1 MQQLKQQKKHGN
13 YKGDWKNYE
22 SGSDAT
28 YMGSG
33 SEYEMKTSIIPLR
46 RRSVGYGGNSQC
58 RDQSIFDDPASFV

>member
-1 MQQLKQQKKHGN
+1 
-13 YKGDWKNYE
+13 
-22 SGSDAT
+22 
-28 YMGSG
+28 MGSG

>member
-1 MQQLKQQKKHGN
+1 MQQQKQQKKHGN

-33 SEYEMKTSIIPLR
+33 SEYEMKT
-46 RRSVGYGGNSQC
+46 
-58 RDQSIFDDPASFV
+58 

>member
-1 MQQLKQQKKHGN
+1 MQQQKQQKKHGN

-46 RRSVGYGGNSQC
+46 SQC
-58 RDQSIFDDPASFV
+58 RDHSIFDDPASFV